1 MEISA
6 LVLHWGPYLLAFV
19 IVVTIWMA
27 SEVVGG
33 VIVPNRRRSGRTVQR
48 QKRRLNLIA
57 WLNWEAVTLASVLLA
72 VFEVSVLPSW
82 AYILGVGLVLLGVAV
97 RQWAI
102 AVLGRYFSNVIGI
115 QKGQSVVQS
124 GPYRLIRH
132 PSYTGLLLIQLGIAF
147 SFQSGL
153 AVLVAV
159 AAFGLAYGHRMIS
172 EERFLERE
180 LGDDYANYTKSTK
193 RLIPFLI

>member
-6 LVLHWGPYLLAFV
+6 LVLHYGPYLLVFV
-19 IVVTIWMA
+19 IVVTIWMV

-33 VIVPNRRRSGRTVQR
+33 VIVPKRRRSGRTVQR
-48 QKRRLNLIA
+48 RKGRLNLIA
-57 WLNWEAVTLASVLLA
+57 WLNWEAVILASVLLA

-82 AYILGVGLVLLGVAV
+82 AYIFGVALILLGVAV

-115 QKGQSVVQS
+115 QKGQSVVRS

-132 PSYTGLLLIQLGIAF
+132 PSYAGLLLIQLGIAF